1 MFLPVK
7 RITCSGKTFDQNQL
21 RTPNLKLQNA
31 FGKIFEYNIYMKK
44 IVAFVFILFSLN
56 SFAQDTAI
64 SASNTVVV
72 HKDPRLDM
80 LVNKQAQIN
89 EETSR
94 DSRKTTKGFRLMIIS
109 TNNRDEAISAKTKV
123 YTYFPELKAYLW
135 HQSPYYKVKAGNFK
149 DRKEAEAYQKKLNV
163 YFSKGVFI
171 MNDIVE
177 VKPDKSRDED
187 M

>member
-1 MFLPVK
+1 
-7 RITCSGKTFDQNQL
+7 
-21 RTPNLKLQNA
+21 
-31 FGKIFEYNIYMKK
+31 MKK
-44 IVAFVFILFSLN
+44 IIFLAAFLYSLN
-56 SFAQDTAI
+56 VIAQDT
-64 SASNTVVV
+64 SVNDTNSVVV
-72 HKDPRLDM
+72 HKDPRIDM
-80 LVNKQAQIN
+80 LVSKQAQIN

-94 DSRKTTKGFRLMIIS
+94 DARKTTKGFRLMIIS
-109 TNNRDEAISAKTKV
+109 TNSRDEAISAKTKV

-163 YFSKGVFI
+163 YFSNGVFI

-177 VKPDKSRDED
+177 TKPEKSREED

>member
-1 MFLPVK
+1 MK
-7 RITCSGKTFDQNQL
+7 IT
-21 RTPNLKLQNA
+21 
-31 FGKIFEYNIYMKK
+31 MKK
-44 IVAFVFILFSLN
+44 IFFAAALLFSLN
-56 SFAQDTAI
+56 VFSQDTTVTDT
-64 SASNTVVV
+64 NTVTI
-72 HKDPRLDM
+72 HKDPRIDM
-80 LVNKQAQIN
+80 LVTMQAQIN

-94 DSRKTTKGFRLMIIS
+94 DARKTTKGYRLMIIS

-135 HQSPYYKVKAGNFK
+135 HQSPYYKVKAGNFT

-163 YFSKGVFI
+163 YFEKGVFI

-177 VKPDKSRDED
+177 VKPDKNRDEN

>member
-1 MFLPVK
+1 
-7 RITCSGKTFDQNQL
+7 
-21 RTPNLKLQNA
+21 
-31 FGKIFEYNIYMKK
+31 MKK
-44 IVAFVFILFSLN
+44 ILLLVAFLWTLS
-56 SFAQDTAI
+56 SFAQDTTTVD
-64 SASNTVVV
+64 SNTVIV
-72 HKDPRLDM
+72 HKDPRIDL
-80 LVNKQAQIN
+80 LINKQAQIN

-94 DSRKTTKGFRLMIIS
+94 DSRKTAKGYRLMIIS
-109 TNNRDEAISAKTKV
+109 TNNRDEAISAKAKV

-163 YFSKGVFI
+163 YFSNGVFI

-177 VKPDKSRDED
+177 VKPGKSSDEE